1 MQDKLV
7 SYPLTGL
14 TPMEMRELTEK
25 SRQTPLVDPMVEE
38 MMGAPFG
45 KFSIQARN
53 SMTGALGWVLGE
65 GVADTFMDDYS
76 DGVNLT
82 KPKGE
87 FSPLND
93 PMTWGMDNNPEGIA
107 RLLEGVQQD
116 ELPYILT
123 APTWGEFND
132 RLRFVKAGMPEAQE
146 AAGFGAGNVLGVAA
160 DFAGF
165 AAIGAAA
172 EPLYLAGLGARGLG
186 ARAAASS
193 FGTYRTT
200 ELATA
205 VSEAAAS
212 VSRLNLTARATA
224 YGIAEAAMWQGVR
237 NGIDPNYD
245 PDASDIV
252 WDMTFSGGLM
262 GVLGG
267 AVMGRRFLAD
277 HIEDAAHGFYATKTV
292 DLPGGYQ
299 IKYTPGFA
307 FDSPAA
313 ADQML
318 FARGTGSLGDEAD
331 RVAGELWEDWS
342 KPGRRTDF
350 SIPGQAATTRS
361 AIKAAAFEL
370 SLAGVELSP
379 QVFATVA
386 RILVNTESQ
395 KLIAGAFNKEF
406 WEGIARE
413 FPTVALR
420 PATERAFIGNIDTT
434 VRDLAQR
441 EDMVDSVYDYFRW
454 NKDLAPDAPRSLIFQ
469 VLREIKDRGGRVD
482 RQTVADVIDEL
493 RVISQVP
500 PKRTNARGAQRI
512 DYNTRRAAVIDVI
525 NRRAQSDREI
535 FMPPSLVRNMTPG
548 PAVDTASRLGR
559 WTGTVGTDGQ
569 FRDVP
574 RVQHWHDRLPGW
586 NRLGNRSAFLHE
598 SENGALRL
606 AAFMGSDARRSMDV
620 AQPLT
625 FKESALQ
632 MLHSTLFSFLKG
644 YRNGFV
650 KFAAGGGTE
659 NVTRSLTMADSLK
672 ANFRSRDARRAF
684 HQRVAAQ
691 IESGAM
697 NDSVEAVN
705 ETARSIKDILK
716 RTYDMAQKAGLKG
729 FTGPGIDNYF
739 PWLWRFDRIRRLST
753 TEAGKADLVRLVRE
767 SFGDGRVVVIDGVEE
782 TFTGDLDEA
791 AKVFAERLIS
801 IANRTEN
808 APMLA
813 QDQELFDALR
823 ALEGPLK
830 TNQGSRS
837 PFGRSRINVNRQ
849 AGISGSADH
858 LNIGSNRLTMADLRN
873 DDLPYVMKRYLTSVI
888 GAISEKRFF
897 DGINEQFRARG
908 VLGPQYRARSGELLN
923 QTTDVENLGQL
934 KGLINKLGPTM
945 SAAEEGALDSVVGAL
960 RLAPAQGQQRI
971 GIGDKITSL
980 VTSYGYL
987 TTGGQFGLSAAS
999 ETARIIGTVGLR
1011 AAFTQMPIIN
1021 EMMTNWRNLDTPA
1034 RNFVSFIDAH
1044 FAPATGR
1051 MMRVFKDEL
1060 SMPMEAG
1067 GKVQRA
1073 LDTLANV
1080 YSDVSG
1086 LAPITSFT
1094 QQLATAGIIQHLY
1107 DVGKFGVKR
1116 LDNATVRALGLE
1128 PEQYERVVQFV
1139 TRNAQVRDGF
1149 MGPRVVDL
1157 DNIDAI
1163 EFDDLKAFVQ
1173 RFVESR
1179 IQSVPTRG
1187 DFHDSMFSFWGRLLL
1202 QFKTFNLKGIDNF
1215 LIQNSSRVAR
1225 GSGIKVSQEIVAT
1238 GVLAGLIHYGR
1249 NYADWWS
1256 YKQSGDRKR
1265 AEQAEK
1271 NLTVAGALRGVV
1283 MGPSEFFLLTQA
1295 GDAISTNFIDPDPI
1309 FSPYRYSGLKWY
1321 GFPAEAMV
1329 TRAASVARDV
1339 WGATAGKALGLPA
1352 ERDITQGTAHRIRL
1366 MSLGQNFPG
1375 FKQVL
1380 NIGEQ
1385 AVVDYYNLQRTQP
1398 RDRD

>member
-1 MQDKLV
+1 
-7 SYPLTGL
+7 
-14 TPMEMRELTEK
+14 MEMRELTEK
-25 SRQTPLVDPMVEE
+25 SRQTPFVDPMVEE

-53 SMTGALGWVLGE
+53 TLTGTVGWLLGE
-65 GVADTFMDDYS
+65 GVADTFTDDYS
-76 DGVNLT
+76 DAVNLT
-82 KPKGE
+82 KSKGE
-87 FSPLND
+87 FNPLSD
-93 PMTWGMDNNPEGIA
+93 PMTWSMDNNPEGIA
-107 RLLEGVQQD
+107 RLLEGVEQD

-123 APTWGEFND
+123 ANSWGEFND
-132 RLRFVKAGMPEAQE
+132 RLRFVKAGMPEAQQD
-146 AAGFGAGNVLGVAA
+146 AGFGLGSVTGLAGDL
-160 DFAGF
+160 AGF
-165 AAIGAAA
+165 VAVGAAA
-172 EPLYLAGLGARGLG
+172 EPLMLAGLGARTLG

-205 VSEAAAS
+205 VSEAASS
-212 VSRLNLTARATA
+212 VSRLNLAARGTAF
-224 YGIAEAAMWQGVR
+224 GVAEAAMWQTVR
-237 NGIDPNYD
+237 NGIDPAYD
-245 PDASDIV
+245 PDASDIA
-252 WDMTFSGGLM
+252 WDMAFSGGAM
-262 GVLGG
+262 GILGG

-277 HIEDAAHGFYATKTV
+277 HIEDAAYGFYATKTV

-318 FARGTGSLGDEAD
+318 FARGTGSFADEAD
-331 RVAGELWEDWS
+331 RVAVELWDDWS
-342 KPGRRTDF
+342 KPGRRADF
-350 SIPGQAATTRS
+350 SIPGQAATARS

-370 SLAGVELSP
+370 SLAGLDLSP

-386 RILVNTESQ
+386 RVLVSTESQ
-395 KLIAGAFNKEF
+395 KLVAGAFNKEF

-413 FPTVALR
+413 FPSLTLR
-420 PATERAFIGNIDTT
+420 PANERAFIGNIDTT

-525 NRRAQSDREI
+525 NRRAKSDKAI

-548 PAVDTASRLGR
+548 TAVDTASRLGR
-559 WTGTVGTDGQ
+559 WTGKVGADPE

-606 AAFMGSDARRSMDV
+606 MGFMGSDARRSMDV

-625 FKESALQ
+625 FKEQALQ
-632 MLHSTLFSFLKG
+632 MLHSTLFSFIKS

-650 KFAAGGGTE
+650 KFAAGSGTE
-659 NVTRSLTMADSLK
+659 NVARSLSMADSLK

-705 ETARSIKDILK
+705 DTARAIKDILK
-716 RTYDMAQKAGLKG
+716 RTYDMAQEAGLKG
-729 FTGPGIDNYF
+729 FTGAGVQNYF

-791 AKVFAERLIS
+791 AKVFTERLIA
-801 IANRTEN
+801 IANRSEN

-823 ALEGPLK
+823 SLEGPLK
-830 TNQGSRS
+830 AQQGSRS

-849 AGISGSADH
+849 AGIDGTADH

-888 GAISEKRFF
+888 GATSEKRFF
-897 DGINEQFRARG
+897 DAVNEQLRARG
-908 VLGPQYRARSGELLN
+908 IFGPKYRDRSGQLLN
-923 QTTDVENLGQL
+923 QTVEVQNLGQL
-934 KGLINKLGPTM
+934 KALVNKLGPTM
-945 SAAEEGALDSVVGAL
+945 SEAEEGALESVVGAL
-960 RLAPAQGQQRI
+960 RLAPAAGQQRI

-999 ETARIIGTVGLR
+999 ETARIIGTVGMR
-1011 AAFTQMPIIN
+1011 SVFTQIPIIN
-1021 EMMTNWRNLDTPA
+1021 EMMTNWKNLDAPT

-1051 MMRVFKDEL
+1051 MLRIFKDEL
-1060 SMPMEAG
+1060 SVPMEAG

-1073 LDTLANV
+1073 LDSMANV
-1080 YSDVSG
+1080 YSDISG

-1094 QQLATAGIIQHLY
+1094 QMLATAGVIQHLY

-1139 TRNAQVRDGF
+1139 TRNAQVKDGF

-1157 DNIDAI
+1157 NNIDAV
-1163 EFDDLKAFVQ
+1163 EMDELKAFVQ

-1187 DFHDSMFSFWGRLLL
+1187 DFHDNMFSFWGRLLL

-1215 LIQNSSRVAR
+1215 LIQNASRAAR
-1225 GSGIKVSQEIVAT
+1225 GSGLKVTQEIVAT

-1265 AEQAEK
+1265 AEETEK

-1283 MGPSEFFLLTQA
+1283 MGPSEFFLITQA

-1321 GFPAEAMV
+1321 GFPAEAMI
-1329 TRAASVARDV
+1329 TRGASVLRDV
-1339 WGATAGKALGLPA
+1339 WGASVGKALGLPA
-1352 ERDITQGTAHRIRL
+1352 QRDITQGSAHRMRL
-1366 MSLGQNFPG
+1366 MLPAQNYPG

-1385 AVVDYYNLQRTQP
+1385 AITDYYNLQRTQP